1 MGVLS
6 ANGHATGV
14 DILLNGKLVGRINA
28 TAFEVTADEKITRTH
43 VDLRAWVLSGSKPPF
58 VTVVEL
64 SQVQVAALPVTSTLE
79 LRLSGPY
86 KNRCTDV
93 QCPSASVLYDFI
105 RLEGDTNA

>member
-1 MGVLS
+1 MS

-14 DILLNGKLVGRINA
+14 DILLNGQLVGRINA
-28 TAFEVTADEKITRTH
+28 TAFEDTENEKITRTH
-43 VDLRAWVLSGSKPPF
+43 VDVRAWVRSASQPPF

-64 SQVQVAALPVTSTLE
+64 GQAQVAALPRRSTLE

-86 KNRCTDV
+86 KNGCTDV

-105 RLEGDTNA
+105 RLEGDTKAF